1 MLFRSERLTDVKREP
16 VSLGSRLGGIVRVV
30 IALSFL
36 AAVILFL
43 ATRLS
48 VNTLDVG
55 RLSVDYPSNLAKAS
69 EVDKERMTSDSGSY
83 TRITSRIVSPDH
95 EASVSV
101 WELQGTSYEAMVGFA
116 EHAHEASLMAAA
128 EIESKLGMPGGYW
141 ANKRYDQPEYLTID
155 GREALVLRSSFT
167 NPDGIVLHEIL
178 YAVKTSEDSH
188 GLIGTSY
195 TDDEYEKNRAF
206 YERVWEGINARI
218 RISD

>member
-1 MLFRSERLTDVKREP
+1 MLLRWEHLTDVKREP
-16 VSLGSRLGGIVRVV
+16 VSLGSCLGGIVRV
-30 IALSFL
+30 ALTLSFL
-36 AAVILFL
+36 ATVILFL

-55 RLSVDYPSNLAKAS
+55 RLSVDYPVGLAEAR

-101 WELQGTSYEAMVGFA
+101 WELQGTSYEAMAGFA
-116 EHAHEASLMAAA
+116 EHAHEASLVAAA
-128 EIESKLGMPGGYW
+128 ETESKLGMPGDYW
-141 ANKRYDQPEYLTID
+141 ANKRYDPPEYLTID

-167 NPDGIVLHEIL
+167 NPDEAVLHEIL
-178 YAVKTSEDSH
+178 YAVKTGNDSH

-195 TDDEYEKNRAF
+195 TDAEYKENKAF
-206 YERVWEGINARI
+206 YEGVWEGINARI

>member
-1 MLFRSERLTDVKREP
+1 MLFRSERLTDVKCEP
-16 VSLGSRLGGIVRVV
+16 ASSGSRLGGIARG
-30 IALSFL
+30 ALALFFL

-43 ATRLS
+43 AARLS

-55 RLSVDYPSNLAKAS
+55 HLSVDYPAGLAEAR

-116 EHAHEASLMAAA
+116 EHAREASLVAAT
-128 EIESKLGMPGGYW
+128 ETESKLGMPGSYW
-141 ANKRYDQPEYLTID
+141 ANKHYDPPEYLTID
-155 GREALVLRSSFT
+155 GREALMLRSSFT
-167 NPDGIVLHEIL
+167 NPDGVVLHEIL
-178 YAVKTSEDSH
+178 YAVKTSDDSH
-188 GLIGTSY
+188 GLIGASY
-195 TDDEYEKNRAF
+195 TDAEYEENKAF
-206 YERVWEGINARI
+206 YAGVWEGINARI